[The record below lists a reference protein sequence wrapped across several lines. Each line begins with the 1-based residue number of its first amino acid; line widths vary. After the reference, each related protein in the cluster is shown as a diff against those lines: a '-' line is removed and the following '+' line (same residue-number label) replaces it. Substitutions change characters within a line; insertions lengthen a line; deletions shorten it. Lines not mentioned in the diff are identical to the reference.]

1 MIKCI
6 IIKVRLIINT
16 TTVCPVVTYVLCSH
30 KIVIKIKIIIYISTI
45 YLQRKLENVVFVCI
59 VVICLCTKQ
68 IIMSDTMGGW
78 NNINTIII

>member
-1 MIKCI
+1 MIT
-6 IIKVRLIINT
+6 VINT
-16 TTVCPVVTYVLCSH
+16 KNNNLYFDD
-30 KIVIKIKIIIYISTI
+30 
-45 YLQRKLENVVFVCI
+45 LQRKLENVVFVCI